1 MLIVNICSLLF
12 FNIIVKIIT
21 TATESI
27 RLTDN
32 ELQSAFVDPAKF
44 GKYFIDV
51 SSKLPNSRKSDIR
64 GKF

>member
-1 MLIVNICSLLF
+1 MALYS
-12 FNIIVKIIT
+12 IIKCKSIIT

-51 SSKLPNSRKSDIR
+51 LSKLPNSRKSDIR